1 MSWNGGV
8 FSVVYRPMAP
18 SPPLPR
24 PDFAF
29 FLDVDG
35 TLLEFAATP
44 DAVRPGPGLL
54 GTLEALRQ
62 ASGGALA
69 LLSGRR
75 IDDLDRIFWP
85 LRLAAAGV
93 HGLERRHA
101 DGSIEIMASDAIA
114 ALREPLAAF
123 ARQDP
128 GLHLEDKGLALAL
141 HYRRAPHQEA
151 ATRAFARGLAARSS
165 AALRLLEGKMVVEF
179 HARDADKGRA
189 IEAFMAEPPFCGR
202 RPVFAG
208 DDVTDEDGFRAVR
221 RLGGI
226 ALRIGTRGPSAAEWH
241 LPSVA
246 ALHAW
251 LQAASVGSDPR
262 SESRA
267 EHRLGE
273 SRS

>member
-1 MSWNGGV
+1 M
-8 FSVVYRPMAP
+8 VYSMMVDA
-18 SPPLPR
+18 PPLPR
-24 PDFAF
+24 SDFAF

-35 TLLEFAATP
+35 TLLELAATP
-44 DAVRPGPGLL
+44 DAVRPEPGLL
-54 GTLEALRQ
+54 ATLDALRQ

-85 LRLAAAGV
+85 LCLSAAGI
-93 HGLERRHA
+93 HGLERRRA
-101 DGSIEIMASDAIA
+101 DGSVDIMESDAIA
-114 ALREPLAAF
+114 ELREPLAAF

-128 GLHLEDKGLALAL
+128 GLRLEDKGLALAL
-141 HYRRAPHQEA
+141 HYRGAPHCEA
-151 ATRAFARGLAARSS
+151 ATRAFARSLATRSS

-189 IEAFMAEPPFCGR
+189 IEAFMAEPPFRGR

-208 DDVTDEDGFRAVR
+208 DDVTDEDGFRAVQ

-226 ALRIGTRGPSAAEWH
+226 ALRIGTLGASAAQWH

-251 LQAASVGSDPR
+251 LQAAALGTDQLS
-262 SESRA
+262 SES
-267 EHRLGE
+267 
-273 SRS
+273 